1 MSGAPQKP
9 PAKGMGGMQVME
21 EMEGMGGWTARTGW
35 LTARAFAGWIVKT
48 AVAVRVRILHV
59 AGMISAVIRIGLAA
73 KRIL

>member
-1 MSGAPQKP
+1 MIAALQKP
-9 PAKGMGGMQVME
+9 PAKGM
-21 EMEGMGGWTARTGW
+21 EGMEDSTAPPGW

-59 AGMISAVIRIGLAA
+59 AGMISAVIRVGLAA